1 VDYWPYTGELF
12 IPAPYETETLLG
24 FDLSALKYEWL
35 KQISAVFE
43 EANLSLPENIF
54 MHTGGKTGTHTEHL
68 GFLLAEMQYLQRSH
82 PGATW

>member
-1 VDYWPYTGELF
+1 
-12 IPAPYETETLLG
+12 LG